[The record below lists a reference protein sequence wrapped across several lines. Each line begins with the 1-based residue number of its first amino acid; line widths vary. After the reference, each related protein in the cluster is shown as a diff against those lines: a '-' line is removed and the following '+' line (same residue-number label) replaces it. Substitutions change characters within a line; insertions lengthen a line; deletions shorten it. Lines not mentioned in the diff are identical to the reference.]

1 MFYQSALRKIGAFL
15 LSFQMANKP
24 TRCFGLLRD
33 AHSKNLEM
41 FKENRDT
48 KYVHDHTPDTNI
60 PRGLFAYVQMVVAH
74 NPRMW
79 AFMLFTDILHGVR
92 YPIAFFLTG
101 RIIDMVAALPT
112 GSELPQDVWLYT
124 AFIFI
129 TLFIGEI
136 AHAVPHYWT
145 FNWWK
150 RARAQLRSDL
160 FAYTLKHSF
169 TYFQNHFAGSLARKV
184 TEGIEKALVLQEQVR
199 WQILL
204 PLVNMGTSGLVLF
217 AISPFFGG
225 LTCLFLVLILL
236 PVAFN
241 IKKLQVKARNFADRC
256 SDVTGQVVDSLTNI
270 ASVKSYAHE
279 NQEMLEHTRVS
290 EAQMKAWHKMLRVF
304 LLMDNYRRTTFVV
317 FGTGMMVLCLLAW
330 QDGMISIG
338 EIATIM
344 GIAFSF
350 TGSAWHLS
358 GGIIHTTESLGY
370 LNDSLTTLIKPH
382 SVDDKADAGV
392 LRVGAGEIA
401 FDDVNF
407 DYDTEGRPVFNALNI
422 TIPAGQRVGLIGSSG
437 AGKSSFVNLIQRF
450 FDVNSGAIKIDGQD
464 IRDVT
469 QGSLRQ
475 NIAII
480 PQDTALFHR
489 TIMENIRYGRLDA
502 SDAEVIAAAERAHAI
517 GFVND
522 LPDGFET
529 MVGERGVK
537 LSGGQR
543 QRIAIARAILKDAP
557 ILILDEATSALD
569 SESEKLL
576 QASLESLM
584 QGKTVIA
591 VAHRL
596 STINTMDRL
605 LVMDGG
611 AIIEDGTH
619 DELLERDG
627 VYAKLWGMQSGGFL
641 PK

>member
-1 MFYQSALRKIGAFL
+1 LALFLALRNARAFSIGE
-15 LSFQMANKP
+15 Q
-24 TRCFGLLRD
+24 TCGLLRGT
-33 AHSKNLEM
+33 LREIM
-41 FKENRDT
+41 FKETKET
-48 KYVHDHTPDTNI
+48 KYTLNHTPNTDI
-60 PRGLFAYVQMVVAH
+60 PGGLFAYVRMVVAR

-79 AFMLFTDILHGVR
+79 VFMLFTDILHGIR
-92 YPIAFFLTG
+92 YPIAFLLTG
-101 RIIDMVAALPT
+101 QIIDMIAGLPEGSALPHNVWVYT
-112 GSELPQDVWLYT
+112 GL
-124 AFIFI
+124 IFAV
-129 TLFIGEI
+129 LFIGEI

-150 RARAQLRSDL
+150 HARAQLRSDL
-160 FAYTLKHSF
+160 FAYTLKHSY

-184 TEGIEKALVLQEQVR
+184 TEGIEKALVLQEQIR

-204 PLVNMGTSGLVLF
+204 PLVNMSTSGLVLL

-225 LTCLFLVLILL
+225 LTCVFLVLILL
-236 PVAFN
+236 PVFFN
-241 IKKLQVKARNFADRC
+241 IKKLQIKARNFADRC
-256 SDVTGQVVDSLTNI
+256 SDVTGQVVDSLTHI

-279 NQEMLEHTRVS
+279 DREMIEHKAVS

-304 LLMDNYRRTTFVV
+304 LLMDNYRRITFVV
-317 FGTGMMVLCLLAW
+317 FGGGMMALCLLAW
-330 QDGMISIG
+330 QRGAISIG

-358 GGIIHTTESLGY
+358 SGIIHSTESLGY

-382 SVDDKADAGV
+382 SVDDKGDATKLEV
-392 LRVGAGEIA
+392 NAGEIA
-401 FDDVNF
+401 FDDVCF
-407 DYDTEGRPVFNALNI
+407 DYGSDAEGRPVFENLDI
-422 TIPAGQRVGLIGSSG
+422 TIPAGQRIGLIGPSG

-450 FDVNSGAIKIDGQD
+450 FDVNDGCIRIDGVD

-469 QGSLRQ
+469 QSSLRQ
-475 NIAII
+475 NIAVI

-502 SDAEVIAAAERAHAI
+502 SDDEVIEAARRAHAI
-517 GFVND
+517 DFITD
-522 LPDGFET
+522 LPQGFET

-543 QRIAIARAILKDAP
+543 QRVAIARAILKDAP

-584 QGKTVIA
+584 KGKTVIA

-611 AIIEDGTH
+611 QIIEDGTH
-619 DELLERDG
+619 DALLKTDG
-627 VYAKLWGMQSGGFL
+627 VYARLWGMQSGGFL